1 MMIFRRRL
9 LFWLFKAY
17 LKKWGKVISVSFLLG
32 LVIFFILIS
41 SSEFLVQLLP
51 FEKRTTVGIVG
62 AYNAD
67 TLPPTLQS
75 KLSRGLTKI
84 SDDGKVE
91 PDVSE
96 KWRVENNG
104 KTYVFTLKKNIFFS
118 DGRRL
123 TSDLISYDF
132 KDVSVKRADKYT
144 IAFTLRDPYAP
155 FLVTVSR
162 PLFRDGLT
170 GVGAFRISDIKLN
183 GNFVETLS
191 IISRQNRFHV
201 ETYKFYPSED
211 AVKMAFAL
219 GEITKMEGLSDD
231 SFKSTSFSKYPAVQ
245 TSKTI
250 NSTKLVTLFYNTQ
263 DNLLSDKKMRSGLT
277 YALPDTFPEGERAY
291 TPFSKN
297 SYFYNEDLFVRK
309 QDLAHAKLLVDA
321 SYSGTESAKFTIQT
335 LDKYK
340 KTAEIIA
347 AAWKNV
353 GINTKIEVVD
363 TRPAVFQLY
372 LGDFTTPRDPDQ
384 YTLWHSDQN
393 NNITKYKNLRIDKLL
408 EDGRKTIDLD
418 ERRSIY
424 EDFQK
429 YLIDDSPASFLYFPY
444 EFSVEKS

>member
-1 MMIFRRRL
+1 MIFRRRL

-17 LKKWGKVISVSFLLG
+17 LKKWGRVIAVSFLLG

-41 SSEFLVQLLP
+41 TSEFLVQLLP
-51 FEKRTTVGIVG
+51 FEKRTIIGIVG

-67 TLPPTLQS
+67 SLPSPIQG
-75 KLSRGLTKI
+75 KLSRGLTKVTA
-84 SDDGKVE
+84 DGKVE
-91 PDVSE
+91 PDASE
-96 KWRVENNG
+96 KWHLENDG

-123 TSDLISYDF
+123 TSDLVSYDF
-132 KDVSVKRADKYT
+132 KEVQIKRADKYT

-170 GVGAFRISDIKLN
+170 GIGEFRISDVKLN

-191 IISRQNRFHV
+191 IISRKNRFHV

-231 SFKSTSFSKYPAVQ
+231 IFKKTSFSKYPAVHS
-245 TSKTI
+245 SKAI
-250 NSTKLVTLFYNTQ
+250 NYTKLVTLFYNTQ
-263 DNLLSDKKMRSGLT
+263 DSLLSDKKMRSGLT
-277 YALPDTFPEGERAY
+277 YALPDSFPEGERAY

-297 SYFYNEDLFVRK
+297 SYFYNKDLFVRK
-309 QDLAHAKLLVDA
+309 QDLAHAKLLIDTA
-321 SYSGTESAKFTIQT
+321 YSGTESAKFTIKT

-340 KTAEIIA
+340 KTAEIVA
-347 AAWKNV
+347 AAWRKV
-353 GINTKIEVVD
+353 GVNTKIEIVD

-372 LGDFTTPRDPDQ
+372 LGDFTIPKDPDQ
-384 YTLWHSDQN
+384 YSLWHSDQN

-408 EDGRKTIDLD
+408 EDGRKTVDLN

-444 EFSVEKS
+444 EFNIEKS